1 MRTRGHRLSVLAAV
15 TVAATALA
23 APSPSAGSAAPLAA
37 SWRTAPAVVAQ
48 VISPSRIAP
57 VDGQAPDGTLP
68 NRLRGVGIVEDL
80 GARVPQDAPFVDE
93 AGRTV
98 RLADVLGRGRPVMLT
113 FAYHSCPMLCSLVLD
128 GVAEAVAAEDGLRPG
143 RDYEVVVLSVDPRD
157 TPARARAA
165 KERTVGLAGDS
176 AVAAGMHFWTVTPE
190 TEASVK
196 NLAASVGFGY
206 AWDARTQEFAHHA
219 ALMLLSPEGVLTR
232 YLYGIAY
239 APRDVRLALVEA
251 GDGTIG
257 TPFDRFLVTCYEFD
271 DEARSY
277 SLAAMTLLKWGGGL
291 TLLVV
296 GGGLLA
302 FWRREG
308 RRSRQ
313 AGDHLAASSLS

>member
-1 MRTRGHRLSVLAAV
+1 MTTRGHRLSVLAAV
-15 TVAATALA
+15 TVAATALGA
-23 APSPSAGSAAPLAA
+23 VQ
-37 SWRTAPAVVAQ
+37 PAAQ
-48 VISPSRIAP
+48 VVSPSRIAP
-57 VDGQAPDGTLP
+57 VDGQASDGTLP

-93 AGRTV
+93 SGRTV
-98 RLADVLGRGRPVMLT
+98 RLAEVLGRGRPVMLA

-128 GVAEAVAAEDGLRPG
+128 GVAEAVAADESLRPG
-143 RDYEVVVLSVDPRD
+143 RDYEVVVVSVDPRD

-165 KERTVGLAGDS
+165 RERYVGRIGDP

-196 NLAASVGFGY
+196 RLAASVGFGY
-206 AWDARTQEFAHHA
+206 AWDPRTEEFAHHA
-219 ALMLLSPEGVLTR
+219 ALMMLSPEGVLTR

-277 SLAAMTLLKWGGGL
+277 SLAALSLLKWGGGL

-313 AGDHLAASSLS
+313 QAGDADRLASSLS

>member
-1 MRTRGHRLSVLAAV
+1 MPRGHRLSVLAAV

-23 APSPSAGSAAPLAA
+23 APSPSGV
-37 SWRTAPAVVAQ
+37 TAVLPAVALPVAQ

-57 VDGQAPDGTLP
+57 VDGQASDGTLP

-80 GARVPQDAPFVDE
+80 GARVPQDAPFLDE
-93 AGRTV
+93 SGRTV
-98 RLADVLGRGRPVMLT
+98 RLADVLGRDRPVMLT

-143 RDYEVVVLSVDPRD
+143 RDYEVVVISMDPRD
-157 TPARARAA
+157 TPERAA
-165 KERTVGLAGDS
+165 AAKARVVGLVGDP
-176 AVAAGMHFWTVTPE
+176 AAAAGLHFWTVTPE
-190 TEASVK
+190 TEASVRG
-196 NLAASVGFGY
+196 LAASVGFGY
-206 AWDARTQEFAHHA
+206 AWDARTEEYAHHA

-232 YLYGIAY
+232 YLYGIEY
-239 APRDVRLALVEA
+239 ASRDLRLALVEA

-277 SLAAMTLLKWGGGL
+277 SLAALSLLKWGGGL
-291 TLLVV
+291 TLVVFGGALV
-296 GGGLLA
+296 A

-308 RRSRQ
+308 RRTRR
-313 AGDHLAASSLS
+313 AGDGPRLAAPRLS